1 MESVNENFRQTNSPL
16 QKFILFFLTIFLDNM
31 LFSSTDAVTQ
41 LIYYGANVYTS
52 SGRPES
58 CRNCSS
64 AFFLFPGFFFS
75 FECFVIYSTRKR

>member
-1 MESVNENFRQTNSPL
+1 
-16 QKFILFFLTIFLDNM
+16 M

-41 LIYYGANVYTS
+41 LIHYGANVYTS

-64 AFFLFPGFFFS
+64 AFFYSQGFFFRLS
-75 FECFVIYSTRKR
+75 VLLFTPLKNDKTRESLFS

>member
-1 MESVNENFRQTNSPL
+1 MKIFGRQTLPYKNLYS
-16 QKFILFFLTIFLDNM
+16 FFLTISLDTM

-58 CRNCSS
+58 CQNCSS
-64 AFFLFPGFFFS
+64 AFFYSQGFFFS